1 VKIFVSYAATGE
13 DPAKVKQL
21 LERVRDALEELHV
34 SYHINCFADGYESL
48 IQGKATPDEYLR
60 FAFNQLGDSGVA
72 LILMTSPRRSEGMLM
87 EVGVAAWLK
96 KRIILAQHESSV
108 GQTYL
113 PTIADETFIWQT
125 EDDLFGK
132 LEDKLRPLIHQ

>member
-1 VKIFVSYAATGE
+1 MKIFVSYAVTGE

-21 LERVRDALEELHV
+21 LRRVRDALEGLHV
-34 SYHINCFADGYESL
+34 SYHINCFADGYEPL
-48 IQGKATPDEYLR
+48 VKGDATPDEYLR
-60 FAFNQLGDSGVA
+60 FAFKQLGDSDAV

-87 EVGVAAWLK
+87 EVGAAAWLK
-96 KRIILAQHESSV
+96 KKVILAQHESSV

-113 PTIADETFIWQT
+113 PTIADEAFVWQT